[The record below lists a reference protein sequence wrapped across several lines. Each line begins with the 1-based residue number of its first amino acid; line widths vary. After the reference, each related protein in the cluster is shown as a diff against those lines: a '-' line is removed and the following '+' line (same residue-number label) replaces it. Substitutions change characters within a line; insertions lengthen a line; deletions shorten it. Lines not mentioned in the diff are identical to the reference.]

1 MIDSLLKNL
10 LKTWGVEDKHIDT
23 AKILLEKFEKKIIDG
38 KEILVIKIGK
48 GIELRIEQED
58 NK

>member
-23 AKILLEKFEKKIIDG
+23 AKILLEKFEKQIIDG